1 MWYYHGSSTEGI
13 TTLKRDTYVTPYMDD
28 ALIFAIRWGT
38 DDIDWKKTV
47 AGRDGR
53 PPKALVFK
61 KVVVIDD
68 HPIYLYV
75 LENPPVK
82 STPTNMGVS
91 YDWNKKITKDHPVK
105 LLLKADSWKHV
116 LEIGVN
122 SYIHSQL
129 NTKPKKTGWTYT
141 TW

>member
-13 TTLKRDTYVTPYMDD
+13 TTL
-28 ALIFAIRWGT
+28 
-38 DDIDWKKTV
+38 
-47 AGRDGR
+47 
-53 PPKALVFK
+53 
-61 KVVVIDD
+61 
-68 HPIYLYV
+68 
-75 LENPPVK
+75 
-82 STPTNMGVS
+82 
-91 YDWNKKITKDHPVK
+91 
-105 LLLKADSWKHV
+105 SWKHV